1 MPFMKFIRVLLFPVV
16 PIYFLITWVRNKMYD
31 FGWLSSKSYDL
42 PIISVGNLSTG
53 GTGKSPTIEYLVR
66 LLQNDY
72 KLATLSR
79 GYKRESRG
87 FQIANERSDA
97 RQIGDEPFQFYQKFN
112 SITVAVDADRQNGI
126 SNLISKVRPE
136 VILLDDAFQHR
147 KVKPGFSI
155 LLTSYDNLYS
165 KDIVLPTG
173 NLREPRSGAKRANC
187 IIVTKCPS
195 QLTSSQKASIIS
207 GLKPE
212 TKQQVFFSSIDYHNK
227 IFSTNGESDLDDLR
241 TVTFT
246 LVTGIANPKPM
257 LDYLSHNGFKYEH
270 LAFADHHQFKASEI
284 EGLKKKTVILT
295 TEKDYVRL
303 KDHFDST
310 NETSL
315 YYLPISFRI
324 NEQEQ
329 FDTTIKMFLKT
340 GL

>member
-1 MPFMKFIRVLLFPVV
+1 MVQATYSQTYKVYSNGVIDVNC
-16 PIYFLITWVRNKMYD
+16 IYTAGETK
-31 FGWLSSKSYDL
+31 L
-42 PIISVGNLSTG
+42 PILPRQGTQLQLTTTFANIEWY

-72 KLATLSR
+72 KLAILSR

-212 TKQQVFFSSIDYHNK
+212 TKQ
-227 IFSTNGESDLDDLR
+227 R
-241 TVTFT
+241 
-246 LVTGIANPKPM
+246 AP
-257 LDYLSHNGFKYEH
+257 
-270 LAFADHHQFKASEI
+270 
-284 EGLKKKTVILT
+284 
-295 TEKDYVRL
+295 
-303 KDHFDST
+303 
-310 NETSL
+310 ET
-315 YYLPISFRI
+315 YR
-324 NEQEQ
+324 ETMKQ
-329 FDTTIKMFLKT
+329 
-340 GL
+340 